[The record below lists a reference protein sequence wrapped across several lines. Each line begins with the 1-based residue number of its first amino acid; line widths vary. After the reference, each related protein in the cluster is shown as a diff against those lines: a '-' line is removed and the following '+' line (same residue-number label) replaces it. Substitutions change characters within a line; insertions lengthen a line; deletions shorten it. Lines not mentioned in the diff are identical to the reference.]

1 MKLKNF
7 RRVAALGMA
16 VGMTAVLAA
25 CGNTA
30 DTASSEAA
38 ESTAETAD
46 TAEEASAETADAEY
60 AYLADFSFSDA
71 FDENGYLKGVTAAD
85 YVTLPDDYADIT
97 ISADLG
103 QVSDDD
109 INDYIDS
116 NVLSNFATTNEVK
129 DRAAADGDTVNID
142 YVGRIDGVAFDGGDT
157 KGSGADL
164 TLGSGTY
171 IDNFEDQIVGH
182 TPGET
187 FDVTVTFPEDYGNED
202 LNGKEAVFETTLN
215 YIKESVTP
223 ELTDD
228 WVKENLGESMSLNS
242 VDELKAF
249 VKSTMLYDNQASDVY
264 TALHDKASYADELPQ
279 TALDYY
285 RDVLL
290 YRIYTNAQKYGTDMN
305 TLLSSGMMGSSY
317 DSVDAYLA
325 DANDSIKSI
334 TQQALLMQ
342 AVAEKTGFKCDTA
355 TMNADFG
362 RYYGTT
368 DPSQYVSA
376 YGENYIKMNVLQS
389 DVMQNLIDNVTY
401 TYAVSAAALPVLHR
415 ECFFVAFCG
424 GNLYNKG
431 ILNKE
436 SFPMPL
442 IIPKDLP
449 AYEELQQENVFVMH
463 QERAMSQHIRPLRIL
478 ILNLMPTKIV
488 TETQL
493 ARLLANSPLQVQVTF
508 LQTATHSTTH
518 TAPEHMKAFY
528 KTFDEIKNERFDGM
542 IITGAPIEDL
552 DYEDVDYWD
561 ELCRIMDYT
570 KENVYSTIHLCWGA
584 LAGLYYHFG
593 IPKVHLD
600 KKMFGVFEHRV
611 TRPSNPLVR
620 GFDEVFYA
628 PHSRWAGLDRAAI
641 DACGDL
647 RILAESD
654 IAGPMLLSTESG
666 RQIFV
671 IGHPEYD
678 KYTLDREYKRDVK
691 AGKPINI
698 PCNYYPDD
706 NPSRDPLFRWRAH
719 GYLLYTNWLNY
730 YVYQDTPYDLSR
742 LEALEK

>member
-7 RRVAALGMA
+7 RRMAALGMA

-71 FDENGYLKGVTAAD
+71 FDENGYLKGVTATD

-325 DANDSIKSI
+325 DASDSIKSI

-389 DVMQNLIDNVTY
+389 DVMQNLIDNV
-401 TYAVSAAALPVLHR
+401 
-415 ECFFVAFCG
+415 
-424 GNLYNKG
+424 K
-431 ILNKE
+431 
-436 SFPMPL
+436 
-442 IIPKDLP
+442 
-449 AYEELQQENVFVMH
+449 YE
-463 QERAMSQHIRPLRIL
+463 
-478 ILNLMPTKIV
+478 
-488 TETQL
+488 
-493 ARLLANSPLQVQVTF
+493 
-508 LQTATHSTTH
+508 
-518 TAPEHMKAFY
+518 
-528 KTFDEIKNERFDGM
+528 
-542 IITGAPIEDL
+542 
-552 DYEDVDYWD
+552 
-561 ELCRIMDYT
+561 
-570 KENVYSTIHLCWGA
+570 
-584 LAGLYYHFG
+584 
-593 IPKVHLD
+593 
-600 KKMFGVFEHRV
+600 
-611 TRPSNPLVR
+611 
-620 GFDEVFYA
+620 
-628 PHSRWAGLDRAAI
+628 
-641 DACGDL
+641 
-647 RILAESD
+647 
-654 IAGPMLLSTESG
+654 
-666 RQIFV
+666 
-671 IGHPEYD
+671 
-678 KYTLDREYKRDVK
+678 
-691 AGKPINI
+691 
-698 PCNYYPDD
+698 
-706 NPSRDPLFRWRAH
+706 
-719 GYLLYTNWLNY
+719 
-730 YVYQDTPYDLSR
+730 
-742 LEALEK
+742 

>member
-46 TAEEASAETADAEY
+46 TAEKASAETADAEY

-228 WVKENLGESMSLNS
+228 WVKENLGESMSLNN

-325 DANDSIKSI
+325 DASDSIKSI

-355 TMNADFG
+355 TMSADFG

-389 DVMQNLIDNVTY
+389 DVMQNLIDNV
-401 TYAVSAAALPVLHR
+401 
-415 ECFFVAFCG
+415 
-424 GNLYNKG
+424 K
-431 ILNKE
+431 
-436 SFPMPL
+436 
-442 IIPKDLP
+442 
-449 AYEELQQENVFVMH
+449 YE
-463 QERAMSQHIRPLRIL
+463 
-478 ILNLMPTKIV
+478 
-488 TETQL
+488 
-493 ARLLANSPLQVQVTF
+493 
-508 LQTATHSTTH
+508 
-518 TAPEHMKAFY
+518 
-528 KTFDEIKNERFDGM
+528 
-542 IITGAPIEDL
+542 
-552 DYEDVDYWD
+552 
-561 ELCRIMDYT
+561 
-570 KENVYSTIHLCWGA
+570 
-584 LAGLYYHFG
+584 
-593 IPKVHLD
+593 
-600 KKMFGVFEHRV
+600 
-611 TRPSNPLVR
+611 
-620 GFDEVFYA
+620 
-628 PHSRWAGLDRAAI
+628 
-641 DACGDL
+641 
-647 RILAESD
+647 
-654 IAGPMLLSTESG
+654 
-666 RQIFV
+666 
-671 IGHPEYD
+671 
-678 KYTLDREYKRDVK
+678 
-691 AGKPINI
+691 
-698 PCNYYPDD
+698 
-706 NPSRDPLFRWRAH
+706 
-719 GYLLYTNWLNY
+719 
-730 YVYQDTPYDLSR
+730 
-742 LEALEK
+742 

>member
-46 TAEEASAETADAEY
+46 TAEEASAETADAAY

-71 FDENGYLKGVTAAD
+71 FDENGYLKGVTATD

-305 TLLSSGMMGSSY
+305 TLLSSGMMGGSY

-334 TQQALLMQ
+334 AQQALLMQ

-368 DPSQYVSA
+368 DPSQYISA

-389 DVMQNLIDNVTY
+389 DVMQSLIDNV
-401 TYAVSAAALPVLHR
+401 
-415 ECFFVAFCG
+415 
-424 GNLYNKG
+424 K
-431 ILNKE
+431 
-436 SFPMPL
+436 
-442 IIPKDLP
+442 
-449 AYEELQQENVFVMH
+449 YE
-463 QERAMSQHIRPLRIL
+463 
-478 ILNLMPTKIV
+478 
-488 TETQL
+488 
-493 ARLLANSPLQVQVTF
+493 
-508 LQTATHSTTH
+508 
-518 TAPEHMKAFY
+518 
-528 KTFDEIKNERFDGM
+528 
-542 IITGAPIEDL
+542 
-552 DYEDVDYWD
+552 
-561 ELCRIMDYT
+561 
-570 KENVYSTIHLCWGA
+570 
-584 LAGLYYHFG
+584 
-593 IPKVHLD
+593 
-600 KKMFGVFEHRV
+600 
-611 TRPSNPLVR
+611 
-620 GFDEVFYA
+620 
-628 PHSRWAGLDRAAI
+628 
-641 DACGDL
+641 
-647 RILAESD
+647 
-654 IAGPMLLSTESG
+654 
-666 RQIFV
+666 
-671 IGHPEYD
+671 
-678 KYTLDREYKRDVK
+678 
-691 AGKPINI
+691 
-698 PCNYYPDD
+698 
-706 NPSRDPLFRWRAH
+706 
-719 GYLLYTNWLNY
+719 
-730 YVYQDTPYDLSR
+730 
-742 LEALEK
+742 

>member
-46 TAEEASAETADAEY
+46 TAEKASAETADAEY

-242 VDELKAF
+242 VDELKTF

-290 YRIYTNAQKYGTDMN
+290 YRIYTYAQNYGTDMA
-305 TLLSSGMMGSSY
+305 TLLSSGMMGATY
-317 DSVDAYLA
+317 DSVDAYLD
-325 DANDSIKSI
+325 DATDSIKSI

-342 AVAEKTGFKCDTA
+342 AVAEKMGFKCDTD

-389 DVMQNLIDNVTY
+389 DVMQNLIDNV
-401 TYAVSAAALPVLHR
+401 
-415 ECFFVAFCG
+415 
-424 GNLYNKG
+424 K
-431 ILNKE
+431 
-436 SFPMPL
+436 
-442 IIPKDLP
+442 
-449 AYEELQQENVFVMH
+449 YE
-463 QERAMSQHIRPLRIL
+463 
-478 ILNLMPTKIV
+478 
-488 TETQL
+488 
-493 ARLLANSPLQVQVTF
+493 
-508 LQTATHSTTH
+508 
-518 TAPEHMKAFY
+518 
-528 KTFDEIKNERFDGM
+528 
-542 IITGAPIEDL
+542 
-552 DYEDVDYWD
+552 
-561 ELCRIMDYT
+561 
-570 KENVYSTIHLCWGA
+570 
-584 LAGLYYHFG
+584 
-593 IPKVHLD
+593 
-600 KKMFGVFEHRV
+600 
-611 TRPSNPLVR
+611 
-620 GFDEVFYA
+620 
-628 PHSRWAGLDRAAI
+628 
-641 DACGDL
+641 
-647 RILAESD
+647 
-654 IAGPMLLSTESG
+654 
-666 RQIFV
+666 
-671 IGHPEYD
+671 
-678 KYTLDREYKRDVK
+678 
-691 AGKPINI
+691 
-698 PCNYYPDD
+698 
-706 NPSRDPLFRWRAH
+706 
-719 GYLLYTNWLNY
+719 
-730 YVYQDTPYDLSR
+730 
-742 LEALEK
+742 

>member
-7 RRVAALGMA
+7 RRVTALGMA

-46 TAEEASAETADAEY
+46 TAEKASAETADAEY

-71 FDENGYLKGVTAAD
+71 FDENGYLKGVTATD

-171 IDNFEDQIVGH
+171 IDTFEDQIVGH

-187 FDVTVTFPEDYGNED
+187 FDVTVTFPEDYSNED

-334 TQQALLMQ
+334 TQHALLMQ

-389 DVMQNLIDNVTY
+389 DVMQNLIDNV
-401 TYAVSAAALPVLHR
+401 
-415 ECFFVAFCG
+415 
-424 GNLYNKG
+424 K
-431 ILNKE
+431 
-436 SFPMPL
+436 
-442 IIPKDLP
+442 
-449 AYEELQQENVFVMH
+449 YE
-463 QERAMSQHIRPLRIL
+463 
-478 ILNLMPTKIV
+478 
-488 TETQL
+488 
-493 ARLLANSPLQVQVTF
+493 
-508 LQTATHSTTH
+508 
-518 TAPEHMKAFY
+518 
-528 KTFDEIKNERFDGM
+528 
-542 IITGAPIEDL
+542 
-552 DYEDVDYWD
+552 
-561 ELCRIMDYT
+561 
-570 KENVYSTIHLCWGA
+570 
-584 LAGLYYHFG
+584 
-593 IPKVHLD
+593 
-600 KKMFGVFEHRV
+600 
-611 TRPSNPLVR
+611 
-620 GFDEVFYA
+620 
-628 PHSRWAGLDRAAI
+628 
-641 DACGDL
+641 
-647 RILAESD
+647 
-654 IAGPMLLSTESG
+654 
-666 RQIFV
+666 
-671 IGHPEYD
+671 
-678 KYTLDREYKRDVK
+678 
-691 AGKPINI
+691 
-698 PCNYYPDD
+698 
-706 NPSRDPLFRWRAH
+706 
-719 GYLLYTNWLNY
+719 
-730 YVYQDTPYDLSR
+730 
-742 LEALEK
+742 

>member
-46 TAEEASAETADAEY
+46 TAEEASAETADAAY

-71 FDENGYLKGVTAAD
+71 FDENGYLKGVTATD

-334 TQQALLMQ
+334 AQQALLMQ

-368 DPSQYVSA
+368 DPSQYISA

-389 DVMQNLIDNVTY
+389 DVMQSLIDNV
-401 TYAVSAAALPVLHR
+401 
-415 ECFFVAFCG
+415 
-424 GNLYNKG
+424 K
-431 ILNKE
+431 
-436 SFPMPL
+436 
-442 IIPKDLP
+442 
-449 AYEELQQENVFVMH
+449 YE
-463 QERAMSQHIRPLRIL
+463 
-478 ILNLMPTKIV
+478 
-488 TETQL
+488 
-493 ARLLANSPLQVQVTF
+493 
-508 LQTATHSTTH
+508 
-518 TAPEHMKAFY
+518 
-528 KTFDEIKNERFDGM
+528 
-542 IITGAPIEDL
+542 
-552 DYEDVDYWD
+552 
-561 ELCRIMDYT
+561 
-570 KENVYSTIHLCWGA
+570 
-584 LAGLYYHFG
+584 
-593 IPKVHLD
+593 
-600 KKMFGVFEHRV
+600 
-611 TRPSNPLVR
+611 
-620 GFDEVFYA
+620 
-628 PHSRWAGLDRAAI
+628 
-641 DACGDL
+641 
-647 RILAESD
+647 
-654 IAGPMLLSTESG
+654 
-666 RQIFV
+666 
-671 IGHPEYD
+671 
-678 KYTLDREYKRDVK
+678 
-691 AGKPINI
+691 
-698 PCNYYPDD
+698 
-706 NPSRDPLFRWRAH
+706 
-719 GYLLYTNWLNY
+719 
-730 YVYQDTPYDLSR
+730 
-742 LEALEK
+742 

>member
-71 FDENGYLKGVTAAD
+71 FDENGYLKGVTATD

-325 DANDSIKSI
+325 DAKDSIKSI

-368 DPSQYVSA
+368 DPSQYISA

-389 DVMQNLIDNVTY
+389 DVMQSLIDNV
-401 TYAVSAAALPVLHR
+401 
-415 ECFFVAFCG
+415 
-424 GNLYNKG
+424 K
-431 ILNKE
+431 
-436 SFPMPL
+436 
-442 IIPKDLP
+442 
-449 AYEELQQENVFVMH
+449 YE
-463 QERAMSQHIRPLRIL
+463 
-478 ILNLMPTKIV
+478 
-488 TETQL
+488 
-493 ARLLANSPLQVQVTF
+493 
-508 LQTATHSTTH
+508 
-518 TAPEHMKAFY
+518 
-528 KTFDEIKNERFDGM
+528 
-542 IITGAPIEDL
+542 
-552 DYEDVDYWD
+552 
-561 ELCRIMDYT
+561 
-570 KENVYSTIHLCWGA
+570 
-584 LAGLYYHFG
+584 
-593 IPKVHLD
+593 
-600 KKMFGVFEHRV
+600 
-611 TRPSNPLVR
+611 
-620 GFDEVFYA
+620 
-628 PHSRWAGLDRAAI
+628 
-641 DACGDL
+641 
-647 RILAESD
+647 
-654 IAGPMLLSTESG
+654 
-666 RQIFV
+666 
-671 IGHPEYD
+671 
-678 KYTLDREYKRDVK
+678 
-691 AGKPINI
+691 
-698 PCNYYPDD
+698 
-706 NPSRDPLFRWRAH
+706 
-719 GYLLYTNWLNY
+719 
-730 YVYQDTPYDLSR
+730 
-742 LEALEK
+742 

>member
-71 FDENGYLKGVTAAD
+71 FDENGYLKGVTATD

-187 FDVTVTFPEDYGNED
+187 FDVTVTFPEDYGKED

-334 TQQALLMQ
+334 AQQALLMQ

-368 DPSQYVSA
+368 DPSQYISA

-389 DVMQNLIDNVTY
+389 DVMQSLIDNV
-401 TYAVSAAALPVLHR
+401 
-415 ECFFVAFCG
+415 
-424 GNLYNKG
+424 K
-431 ILNKE
+431 
-436 SFPMPL
+436 
-442 IIPKDLP
+442 
-449 AYEELQQENVFVMH
+449 YE
-463 QERAMSQHIRPLRIL
+463 
-478 ILNLMPTKIV
+478 
-488 TETQL
+488 
-493 ARLLANSPLQVQVTF
+493 
-508 LQTATHSTTH
+508 
-518 TAPEHMKAFY
+518 
-528 KTFDEIKNERFDGM
+528 
-542 IITGAPIEDL
+542 
-552 DYEDVDYWD
+552 
-561 ELCRIMDYT
+561 
-570 KENVYSTIHLCWGA
+570 
-584 LAGLYYHFG
+584 
-593 IPKVHLD
+593 
-600 KKMFGVFEHRV
+600 
-611 TRPSNPLVR
+611 
-620 GFDEVFYA
+620 
-628 PHSRWAGLDRAAI
+628 
-641 DACGDL
+641 
-647 RILAESD
+647 
-654 IAGPMLLSTESG
+654 
-666 RQIFV
+666 
-671 IGHPEYD
+671 
-678 KYTLDREYKRDVK
+678 
-691 AGKPINI
+691 
-698 PCNYYPDD
+698 
-706 NPSRDPLFRWRAH
+706 
-719 GYLLYTNWLNY
+719 
-730 YVYQDTPYDLSR
+730 
-742 LEALEK
+742 

>member
-46 TAEEASAETADAEY
+46 TAEEASAETADAAY

-71 FDENGYLKGVTAAD
+71 FDENGYLKGVTATD

-103 QVSDDD
+103 QVSDDN

-334 TQQALLMQ
+334 AQQALLMQ

-368 DPSQYVSA
+368 DPSQYISA

-389 DVMQNLIDNVTY
+389 DVMQSLIDNV
-401 TYAVSAAALPVLHR
+401 
-415 ECFFVAFCG
+415 
-424 GNLYNKG
+424 K
-431 ILNKE
+431 
-436 SFPMPL
+436 
-442 IIPKDLP
+442 
-449 AYEELQQENVFVMH
+449 YE
-463 QERAMSQHIRPLRIL
+463 
-478 ILNLMPTKIV
+478 
-488 TETQL
+488 
-493 ARLLANSPLQVQVTF
+493 
-508 LQTATHSTTH
+508 
-518 TAPEHMKAFY
+518 
-528 KTFDEIKNERFDGM
+528 
-542 IITGAPIEDL
+542 
-552 DYEDVDYWD
+552 
-561 ELCRIMDYT
+561 
-570 KENVYSTIHLCWGA
+570 
-584 LAGLYYHFG
+584 
-593 IPKVHLD
+593 
-600 KKMFGVFEHRV
+600 
-611 TRPSNPLVR
+611 
-620 GFDEVFYA
+620 
-628 PHSRWAGLDRAAI
+628 
-641 DACGDL
+641 
-647 RILAESD
+647 
-654 IAGPMLLSTESG
+654 
-666 RQIFV
+666 
-671 IGHPEYD
+671 
-678 KYTLDREYKRDVK
+678 
-691 AGKPINI
+691 
-698 PCNYYPDD
+698 
-706 NPSRDPLFRWRAH
+706 
-719 GYLLYTNWLNY
+719 
-730 YVYQDTPYDLSR
+730 
-742 LEALEK
+742 

>member
-7 RRVAALGMA
+7 HRLAALGLA
-16 VGMTAVLAA
+16 VGMTTALAA

-30 DTASSEAA
+30 ETA
-38 ESTAETAD
+38 ESTAETAESTEAASSEAAD
-46 TAEEASAETADAEY
+46 AATDETAADAEY

-71 FDENGYLKGVTAAD
+71 FDENGYLKGVTATD

-97 ISADLG
+97 IDADLG
-103 QVSDDD
+103 QVSEED
-109 INDYIDS
+109 IDNYITS
-116 NVLSNFATTNEVK
+116 NVLSKFSTTEQVT

-142 YVGRIDGVAFDGGDT
+142 YVGRIDGVAFAGGDT

-389 DVMQNLIDNVTY
+389 DVMQNLIDNV
-401 TYAVSAAALPVLHR
+401 
-415 ECFFVAFCG
+415 
-424 GNLYNKG
+424 K
-431 ILNKE
+431 
-436 SFPMPL
+436 
-442 IIPKDLP
+442 
-449 AYEELQQENVFVMH
+449 YE
-463 QERAMSQHIRPLRIL
+463 
-478 ILNLMPTKIV
+478 
-488 TETQL
+488 
-493 ARLLANSPLQVQVTF
+493 
-508 LQTATHSTTH
+508 
-518 TAPEHMKAFY
+518 
-528 KTFDEIKNERFDGM
+528 
-542 IITGAPIEDL
+542 
-552 DYEDVDYWD
+552 
-561 ELCRIMDYT
+561 
-570 KENVYSTIHLCWGA
+570 
-584 LAGLYYHFG
+584 
-593 IPKVHLD
+593 
-600 KKMFGVFEHRV
+600 
-611 TRPSNPLVR
+611 
-620 GFDEVFYA
+620 
-628 PHSRWAGLDRAAI
+628 
-641 DACGDL
+641 
-647 RILAESD
+647 
-654 IAGPMLLSTESG
+654 
-666 RQIFV
+666 
-671 IGHPEYD
+671 
-678 KYTLDREYKRDVK
+678 
-691 AGKPINI
+691 
-698 PCNYYPDD
+698 
-706 NPSRDPLFRWRAH
+706 
-719 GYLLYTNWLNY
+719 
-730 YVYQDTPYDLSR
+730 
-742 LEALEK
+742 

>member
-1 MKLKNF
+1 MKLKNY

-46 TAEEASAETADAEY
+46 TAEKASAETADAEY

-71 FDENGYLKGVTAAD
+71 FDENGYLKGVTATD

-290 YRIYTNAQKYGTDMN
+290 YRIYTYAQNYGTTMDA
-305 TLLSSGMMGSSY
+305 LLASGMMGSSY
-317 DSVDAYLA
+317 DNVDAYLK
-325 DANDSIKSI
+325 DAHDSIRSI

-342 AVAEKTGFKCDTA
+342 AVAEKMGFRCDTA

-368 DPSQYVSA
+368 DPTQYVTA
-376 YGENYIKMNVLQS
+376 YGENYVKMNVLQS
-389 DVMQNLIDNVTY
+389 DVMQNLIDNV
-401 TYAVSAAALPVLHR
+401 
-415 ECFFVAFCG
+415 
-424 GNLYNKG
+424 K
-431 ILNKE
+431 
-436 SFPMPL
+436 
-442 IIPKDLP
+442 
-449 AYEELQQENVFVMH
+449 YE
-463 QERAMSQHIRPLRIL
+463 
-478 ILNLMPTKIV
+478 
-488 TETQL
+488 
-493 ARLLANSPLQVQVTF
+493 
-508 LQTATHSTTH
+508 
-518 TAPEHMKAFY
+518 
-528 KTFDEIKNERFDGM
+528 
-542 IITGAPIEDL
+542 
-552 DYEDVDYWD
+552 
-561 ELCRIMDYT
+561 
-570 KENVYSTIHLCWGA
+570 
-584 LAGLYYHFG
+584 
-593 IPKVHLD
+593 
-600 KKMFGVFEHRV
+600 
-611 TRPSNPLVR
+611 
-620 GFDEVFYA
+620 
-628 PHSRWAGLDRAAI
+628 
-641 DACGDL
+641 
-647 RILAESD
+647 
-654 IAGPMLLSTESG
+654 
-666 RQIFV
+666 
-671 IGHPEYD
+671 
-678 KYTLDREYKRDVK
+678 
-691 AGKPINI
+691 
-698 PCNYYPDD
+698 
-706 NPSRDPLFRWRAH
+706 
-719 GYLLYTNWLNY
+719 
-730 YVYQDTPYDLSR
+730 
-742 LEALEK
+742 

>member
-16 VGMTAVLAA
+16 VSMTAVLAA

-30 DTASSEAA
+30 DTAASSEAA

-46 TAEEASAETADAEY
+46 TAEKASAETADAEY

-355 TMNADFG
+355 TMSADFG

-389 DVMQNLIDNVTY
+389 DVMQSLIDNV
-401 TYAVSAAALPVLHR
+401 
-415 ECFFVAFCG
+415 
-424 GNLYNKG
+424 K
-431 ILNKE
+431 
-436 SFPMPL
+436 
-442 IIPKDLP
+442 
-449 AYEELQQENVFVMH
+449 YE
-463 QERAMSQHIRPLRIL
+463 
-478 ILNLMPTKIV
+478 
-488 TETQL
+488 
-493 ARLLANSPLQVQVTF
+493 
-508 LQTATHSTTH
+508 
-518 TAPEHMKAFY
+518 
-528 KTFDEIKNERFDGM
+528 
-542 IITGAPIEDL
+542 
-552 DYEDVDYWD
+552 
-561 ELCRIMDYT
+561 
-570 KENVYSTIHLCWGA
+570 
-584 LAGLYYHFG
+584 
-593 IPKVHLD
+593 
-600 KKMFGVFEHRV
+600 
-611 TRPSNPLVR
+611 
-620 GFDEVFYA
+620 
-628 PHSRWAGLDRAAI
+628 
-641 DACGDL
+641 
-647 RILAESD
+647 
-654 IAGPMLLSTESG
+654 
-666 RQIFV
+666 
-671 IGHPEYD
+671 
-678 KYTLDREYKRDVK
+678 
-691 AGKPINI
+691 
-698 PCNYYPDD
+698 
-706 NPSRDPLFRWRAH
+706 
-719 GYLLYTNWLNY
+719 
-730 YVYQDTPYDLSR
+730 
-742 LEALEK
+742 

>member
-71 FDENGYLKGVTAAD
+71 FDENGYLKGVTATD

-305 TLLSSGMMGSSY
+305 TLLSSGMMGGSY

-325 DANDSIKSI
+325 DANDSVKSI
-334 TQQALLMQ
+334 AQQALLMQ

-368 DPSQYVSA
+368 DPSQYISA

-389 DVMQNLIDNVTY
+389 DVMQSLIDNV
-401 TYAVSAAALPVLHR
+401 
-415 ECFFVAFCG
+415 
-424 GNLYNKG
+424 K
-431 ILNKE
+431 
-436 SFPMPL
+436 
-442 IIPKDLP
+442 
-449 AYEELQQENVFVMH
+449 YE
-463 QERAMSQHIRPLRIL
+463 
-478 ILNLMPTKIV
+478 
-488 TETQL
+488 
-493 ARLLANSPLQVQVTF
+493 
-508 LQTATHSTTH
+508 
-518 TAPEHMKAFY
+518 
-528 KTFDEIKNERFDGM
+528 
-542 IITGAPIEDL
+542 
-552 DYEDVDYWD
+552 
-561 ELCRIMDYT
+561 
-570 KENVYSTIHLCWGA
+570 
-584 LAGLYYHFG
+584 
-593 IPKVHLD
+593 
-600 KKMFGVFEHRV
+600 
-611 TRPSNPLVR
+611 
-620 GFDEVFYA
+620 
-628 PHSRWAGLDRAAI
+628 
-641 DACGDL
+641 
-647 RILAESD
+647 
-654 IAGPMLLSTESG
+654 
-666 RQIFV
+666 
-671 IGHPEYD
+671 
-678 KYTLDREYKRDVK
+678 
-691 AGKPINI
+691 
-698 PCNYYPDD
+698 
-706 NPSRDPLFRWRAH
+706 
-719 GYLLYTNWLNY
+719 
-730 YVYQDTPYDLSR
+730 
-742 LEALEK
+742 